1 MSELEIKRRQ
11 EYKRNRKKWSIIQI
25 IAIAIVATIAL
36 GAFLIYD
43 RMNDTYYI
51 EYTENS
57 SVDYK
62 VQYEENDYFD
72 EEWIDKENEYISKLI
87 ESITADF
94 RYKLNMQTNGVGFEY
109 KYKIDATLLIAD
121 KTSGRPYRTVTEN
134 ILPLTTKSIQSG
146 NSIEIKESINIDFN
160 KFHSEAIGFVE
171 TYFLRNSSSTLIVT
185 LDVEV
190 LSTSKTFQ
198 ESNENKYSTSLN
210 IPVALETFGI
220 EVTASVP
227 SNESKV
233 LAYSG
238 AESQG
243 TFLVIGIVA
252 SIIAFILALVLV
264 LFLHI
269 TKNEDVTYAAKI
281 RKIVNAYGSYIQRMD
296 GEFNEEGYQIVMI
309 KTFNEMLGIR
319 DTIQSPILMTENRDE
334 TMTRFLIP
342 TNTKILYTYEIK
354 VDNYDFIYGI
364 IPNELEETPVEEAP
378 IEETSVEETP
388 IEETSV
394 EETPIEETIILSN
407 DVSTEEIVEALA
419 QPDIVLSEIEYVE
432 DNDAEFE
439 VAEDEPGVE
448 VIGVVWPERA
458 HKNKVYRYDPNGEEL
473 QKGDIVLVP
482 TRDAARDRNVIRK
495 AAVAHENHR
504 VDPEHIKHPLK
515 KIIGV
520 IKRKA
525 EEALTSDT
533 SSKK

>member
-25 IAIAIVATIAL
+25 IAIAVFAAIAL
-36 GAFLIYD
+36 ASFLIYD

-62 VQYEENDYFD
+62 VQYKENDYFD
-72 EEWIDKENEYISKLI
+72 EEWIDKENEYISNLV
-87 ESITADF
+87 ESMTADF

-109 KYKIDATLLIAD
+109 KYKIDATLLISD
-121 KTSGRPYRTVTEN
+121 KTSGRPYRSVTEN
-134 ILPLTTKSIQSG
+134 ILPLTTASVKSG
-146 NSIEIKESINIDFN
+146 NSIEIRESVDIDFN
-160 KFHSEAIGFVE
+160 KFHSEASSFVE
-171 TYFLRNSSSTLIVT
+171 TYALKNSSSTLIVT

-190 LSTSKTFQ
+190 VSTFKTFQ
-198 ESNENKYSTSLN
+198 ESNENKYSTSMN

-220 EVTASVP
+220 EITSSVP
-227 SNESKV
+227 TSESKV

-243 TFLVIGIVA
+243 IFLTTGIVS
-252 SIIAFILALVLV
+252 SILAFIVALVLV
-264 LFLHI
+264 IFLQL

-354 VDNYDFIYGI
+354 VDNYDLIYASLK
-364 IPNELEETPVEEAP
+364 ELEEEAEESIEEIEESIEEA
-378 IEETSVEETP
+378 V
-388 IEETSV
+388 
-394 EETPIEETIILSN
+394 ILDESI
-407 DVSTEEIVEALA
+407 SAEEIAEAMA
-419 QPDIVLSEIEYVE
+419 QPDIVLSEIEFVP
-432 DNDAEFE
+432 DDDDQFE
-439 VAEDEPGVE
+439 QDDGVE
-448 VIGVVWPERA
+448 VVGVVWPERTK
-458 HKNKVYRYDPNGEEL
+458 KNKVYRYDPNGEKLDE
-473 QKGDIVLVP
+473 GDIVLVP

-520 IKRKA
+520 IKRRA

>member
-43 RMNDTYYI
+43 KMNDTYYI

-62 VQYEENDYFD
+62 VQYKENDYFE
-72 EEWIDKENEYISKLI
+72 EEWIDNGQEYISKLV
-87 ESITADF
+87 ESMTADF

-220 EVTASVP
+220 EITASVP

-281 RKIVNAYGSYIQRMD
+281 RKILNAYGSYIQRMD
-296 GEFNEEGYQIVMI
+296 GEFNEEGYQVVII
-309 KTFNEMLGIR
+309 KTFTEMLGIR
-319 DTIQSPILMTENRDE
+319 DTIQSPVLMTENRDE

-354 VDNYDFIYGI
+354 VDNYDLIYA
-364 IPNELEETPVEEAP
+364 PHEEIEEEEVESIEEA
-378 IEETSVEETP
+378 IVLDE
-388 IEETSV
+388 
-394 EETPIEETIILSN
+394 N
-407 DVSTEEIVEALA
+407 VSAEDIAEAMA
-419 QPDIVLSEIEYVE
+419 QPDVKLENIEFVP
-432 DNDAEFE
+432 DDDDEFE
-439 VAEDEPGVE
+439 KADGVE

-504 VDPEHIKHPLK
+504 VDPEHIKHPLR
-515 KIIGV
+515 KIVGV
-520 IKRKA
+520 IKRKT
-525 EEALTSDT
+525 EEILTASAD
-533 SSKK
+533 SKK